1 MPEEGV
7 EPPARGYLFRRTLT
21 LQLGL
26 RGPGTRKGTCLYP
39 APALAPPLSLAGE
52 SESAAAPLSC
62 GLALE
67 LSANQL
73 AVCARFGATPDPPSS
88 DSRLGI
94 ARNAR
99 QSDLWP
105 LNGLRHRP
113 DQGTSGWYLWRGAH
127 LSQADDF
134 FESLHTRHLW
144 DRCPDAIRFLAL
156 PPGWR
161 FLVAPGQEDVW
172 YDATLLNG

>member
-1 MPEEGV
+1 M
-7 EPPARGYLFRRTLT
+7 
-21 LQLGL
+21 
-26 RGPGTRKGTCLYP
+26 
-39 APALAPPLSLAGE
+39 SAG
-52 SESAAAPLSC
+52 
-62 GLALE
+62 
-67 LSANQL
+67 QL
-73 AVCARFGATPDPPSS
+73 AVCARYGVTPDAPSD

-94 ARNAR
+94 APNAR

-113 DQGTSGWYLWRGAH
+113 EHGTNGWYIWRGEH

-134 FESLHTRHLW
+134 FESLHTSHLQDW
-144 DRCPDAIRFLAL
+144 CPDAIRFLAL

-172 YDATLLNG
+172 FDAALLNI